1 MIPCTLAQNVEQAE
15 VFDLLEAQRVEHLL
29 IDTITSSANPNIS
42 TRYYSQLLMVQRLQR
57 AALEVELYRVAI
69 EKDGLCLLEGTLNF
83 PYISHVFTRHS

>member
-1 MIPCTLAQNVEQAE
+1 
-15 VFDLLEAQRVEHLL
+15 
-29 IDTITSSANPNIS
+29 
-42 TRYYSQLLMVQRLQR
+42 MVQHLQR